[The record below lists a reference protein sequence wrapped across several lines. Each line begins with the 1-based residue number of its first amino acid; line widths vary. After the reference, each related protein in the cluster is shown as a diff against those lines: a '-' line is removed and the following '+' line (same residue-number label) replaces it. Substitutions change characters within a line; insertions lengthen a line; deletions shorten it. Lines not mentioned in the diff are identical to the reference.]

1 MSKGLSLNLR
11 KVFVIATKDIKTY
24 YGKPPSLFYGVVLPF
39 ALFGAFLAGR
49 PCVTEDYR
57 VVGVT
62 VLSTFFGGTTI
73 AAVILPL
80 ERRSGTIDRLILA
93 PVSFKTLLLGK
104 SLAGFT
110 FSFPITL
117 LVLSIILPFTGFW
130 NLNPLLLVVSIA
142 LSVIFSCAFGL
153 AFSAS
158 ANDVAD
164 VMWPMN
170 FVRFIMIFFS
180 GVFMPIDEIYL
191 FMPSLK
197 LIAYLLPLTYSVD
210 AVYQSIVGV
219 NDVMMLIVD
228 FTVLITITVGLY
240 YLAYRR
246 FLKTLT

>member
-1 MSKGLSLNLR
+1 MSIDLSFKKILT
-11 KVFVIATKDIKTY
+11 IATKDIKTY
-24 YGKPPSLFYGVVLPF
+24 YGKPPSLFYGIVLPF
-39 ALFGAFLAGR
+39 ALFGSFLAGR

-142 LSVIFSCAFGL
+142 LSVVFSCAFGL

-170 FVRFIMIFFS
+170 FVRFLMIFFS

-191 FMPSLK
+191 YMPSLK
-197 LIAYLLPLTYSVD
+197 FIAYLLPLTYSVD
-210 AVYQSIVGV
+210 AVYQSIVGI
-219 NDVMMLIVD
+219 NDVTMLIAD
-228 FTVLITITVGLY
+228 FAILISITIVLY
-240 YLAYRR
+240 YIAYRR
-246 FLKTLT
+246 FIKTLT

>member
-1 MSKGLSLNLR
+1 MSIDLSFKKILT
-11 KVFVIATKDIKTY
+11 IATKDIKTY
-24 YGKPPSLFYGVVLPF
+24 YSKPPSLFYGIVLPF
-39 ALFGAFLAGR
+39 ALFGSFLAGR

-62 VLSTFFGGTTI
+62 ALSTFFGGTTI

-142 LSVIFSCAFGL
+142 LSVVFSCAFGL

-170 FVRFIMIFFS
+170 FVRFLMIFFS

-191 FMPSLK
+191 YMPSLK
-197 LIAYLLPLTYSVD
+197 FIAYLLPLTYSVD
-210 AVYQSIVGV
+210 AVYQSIVGI
-219 NDVMMLIVD
+219 NDVTMLIAD
-228 FTVLITITVGLY
+228 FAILISITIVLY
-240 YLAYRR
+240 YIAYRR
-246 FLKTLT
+246 FIKTLT

>member
-1 MSKGLSLNLR
+1 MKMDISLR
-11 KVFVIATKDIKTY
+11 KMLVIAAKDIKTY
-24 YGKPPSLFYGVVLPF
+24 YSKPPSLFYGVILPF

-49 PCVTEDYR
+49 PCVTEEYR
-57 VVGVT
+57 IVGVT

-93 PVSFKTLLLGK
+93 PISFKTLLLGK

-130 NLNPLLLVVSIA
+130 NLNPILLVVSVA
-142 LSVIFSCAFGL
+142 LSVIFSCSFGL

-170 FVRFIMIFFS
+170 FVRFFMIFFS
-180 GVFMPIDEIYL
+180 GVFMPIEEIYL
-191 FMPSLK
+191 YMPHLK
-197 LIAYLLPLTYSVD
+197 FIAYLLPLTYSVD
-210 AVYQSIVGV
+210 AVYQSIVGI
-219 NDVMMLIVD
+219 NDATMLAVD
-228 FTVLITITVGLY
+228 FIVLISITVVCY
-240 YLAYRR
+240 YIAYKR

>member
-1 MSKGLSLNLR
+1 VKIDISPR
-11 KVFVIATKDIKTY
+11 KVFAIAAKDVKTY
-24 YGKPPSLFYGVVLPF
+24 YGKPPSLFYGIVLPF

-49 PCVTEDYR
+49 PCVTEEYR

-104 SLAGFT
+104 SLAGFM

-130 NLNPLLLVVSIA
+130 NLNPLLLVASIA
-142 LSVIFSCAFGL
+142 LSVLFSCSFGL

-170 FVRFIMIFFS
+170 FVRFLMIFFS

-191 FMPSLK
+191 YMPSLK
-197 LIAYLLPLTYSVD
+197 FIAYLLPLTYSVD
-210 AVYQSIVGV
+210 AVYQSIVGI
-219 NDVMMLIVD
+219 NDAIMLIAD
-228 FTVLITITVGLY
+228 FTILIAMTLVFY
-240 YLAYRR
+240 YVAYRR
-246 FLKTLT
+246 FIKTLT